1 MPRFSIRQLLSTTLF
16 VAVLATCW
24 TTMPPWQERSQTPLW
39 LWFLAWAALG
49 VSFGNIWGHPWFWL
63 VIGLLNAFLT
73 AQVEALRI

>member
-1 MPRFSIRQLLSTTLF
+1 
-16 VAVLATCW
+16 
-24 TTMPPWQERSQTPLW
+24 MPPWQERSQTPLW